1 VWPSI
6 PAAIL
11 VAAVV
16 ATAGCGGSGSDQ
28 LASLAPPDVP
38 LYAEITLRP
47 DDDQEAAISSF
58 TRRVAGIGDPEAV
71 LVTELDRAL
80 ARDEAEISFDDIDP
94 WLGDRASVFVRSFEP
109 VDVADDVPVS
119 GDVPDFAVAVE
130 VTDVGETRTFLER
143 AAESDPDPEEERS
156 YKGVDYTLDSDEGI
170 AVGFIDDHLV
180 FGTEPS
186 FKVAVEA
193 SEGDPLVSAFVEPG
207 EVIDG
212 LLSSSHENPAD
223 ARFLRPVLAG
233 PLAGPVGISLSATPT
248 AASLEMAAVQEG
260 GEQPSGSSLLEA
272 LPAGSWLAAAAR
284 DLGAPLTQLLEQLD
298 SSGLPNTGSWQR
310 RFRMETGLDLRADVL
325 GWLGDTAVFAQGSA
339 SPLFRAGL
347 IAETDDRDAPRALL
361 ERVERRVE
369 QSTGLRSAG
378 APPEADYGFRI
389 GIPSLG
395 RGVEAGVVGQRLVAV
410 IGGSIAQVLDAPET
424 LADDASYRA
433 AREALG
439 ADLSPALYVR
449 LRGLLDL
456 VERGDPRPE
465 FRAAVPYLAG
475 FDSLI
480 AGHRA
485 EDGMALWRLTLTL
498 AQ

>member
-1 VWPSI
+1 
-6 PAAIL
+6 
-11 VAAVV
+11 
-16 ATAGCGGSGSDQ
+16 
-28 LASLAPPDVP
+28 VP

-130 VTDVGETRTFLER
+130 VTDVSETHTFLER

-156 YKGVDYTLDSDEGI
+156 YKGVDYTLDSDDGI

-193 SEGDPLVSAFVEPG
+193 SEGESLAESDEYQDRMGALDGDPLVSAFVEPG

-212 LLSSSHENPAD
+212 LLASAHENPAD

-248 AASLEMAAVQEG
+248 AASLEMAALQEG

-272 LPAGSWLAAAAR
+272 LPAGSWLAAAVR

-310 RFRMETGLDLRADVL
+310 RFRMKTGLDLRADVL
-325 GWLGDTAVFAQGSA
+325 DWLGDTAVFAQGSA
-339 SPLFRAGL
+339 APGFRAGL
-347 IAETDDRDAPRALL
+347 IAETDDRDAPRVLL

-424 LADDASYRA
+424 LAGDASYRA

-449 LRGLLDL
+449 LPGLLDL
-456 VERGDPRPE
+456 VERGDPGPE
-465 FRAAVPYLAG
+465 FRAAAPYLAG

-485 EDGMALWRLTLTL
+485 EDGLALWRLTLTL